1 MRTIESLELVG
12 GRFGAG
18 TGRRLC
24 PAGIAQ
30 IFSYV
35 EQPDKL
41 LSPIECDYREH

>member
-1 MRTIESLELVG
+1 MTHTTEPLVLG
-12 GRFGAG
+12 DHLVQPGRA
-18 TGRRLC
+18 L
-24 PAGIAQ
+24 PSGIAQ